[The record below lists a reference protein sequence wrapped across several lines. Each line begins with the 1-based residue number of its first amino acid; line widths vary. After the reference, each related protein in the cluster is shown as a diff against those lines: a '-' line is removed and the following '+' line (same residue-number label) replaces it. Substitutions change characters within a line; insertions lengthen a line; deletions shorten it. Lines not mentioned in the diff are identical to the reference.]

1 MSRHYFYNV
10 FLGGFLLAAAQMLFP
25 DILFATAAEAAQAD
39 PAKAWRGLA
48 YVSAALAVGLACIGS
63 AFAVARIG
71 SAGLG
76 AISEKPELTGRVL
89 VFLGLAEGIAIYGL
103 IIAIMILNKL

>member
-1 MSRHYFYNV
+1 MTKNNLSMA
-10 FLGGFLLAAAQMLFP
+10 FLSSSFIFAVLFLFP
-25 DILFATAAEAAQAD
+25 DVMFAAAAEVGQTD
-39 PAKAWRGLA
+39 SGKDWIGLA
-48 YVSAALAVGLACIGS
+48 YISAALAVGLACLGS

-103 IIAIMILNKL
+103 IVAIMILNKL